1 MTTGL
6 DIVTFALKKSG
17 VLGSGQTASASD
29 QNDALADLND
39 MLSQA
44 RTSRFMIW
52 NELDVGFTA
61 TGALTYTVG
70 PGGDYNV
77 TPRPNRIQA
86 AYVRQL
92 QYTGGLQVDQ
102 PLKVIE
108 AREEYSRISTKTL
121 VSFPQAIYLE
131 TALPLGILRPYPIP
145 NGGGIY
151 AIHLILKDTMPV
163 VTLST
168 DMALFPPEYLPWM
181 KFQLARTLRQGY
193 GKGLKPD
200 PELNRLAANATN
212 VIINSNLQV
221 VNLVM
226 PSAVVPRGAG
236 YNIYNDQFGNG

>member
-6 DIVTFALKKSG
+6 DIVTTALKKSG
-17 VLGSGQTASASD
+17 ILGSGQTASASD

-39 MLSQA
+39 MLAQA
-44 RTSRFMIW
+44 RTSRFMVW

-61 TGALTYTVG
+61 NGNTTFSVG

-92 QYTGGLQVDQ
+92 QNSGLQVDQ

-108 AREEYSRISTKTL
+108 SREQYSRIALKTL
-121 VSFPQAIYLE
+121 VSFPQAVYLE
-131 TALPLGILRPYPIP
+131 TALPLGILHPYPIP
-145 NGGGIY
+145 NASLY
-151 AIHLILKDTMPV
+151 SIHLVLKDTMPV
-163 VTLST
+163 VTLNT
-168 DMALFPPEYLPWM
+168 LMEVFPAEYIPWM
-181 KFQLARTLRQGY
+181 KFQLARTLRQSY

-200 PELNRLAANATN
+200 PELNRLAANATD

-221 VNLVM
+221 VELVM
-226 PSAVVPRGAG
+226 PLAVMPKGAG
-236 YNIYNDQFGNG
+236 YNIYSDQFGN